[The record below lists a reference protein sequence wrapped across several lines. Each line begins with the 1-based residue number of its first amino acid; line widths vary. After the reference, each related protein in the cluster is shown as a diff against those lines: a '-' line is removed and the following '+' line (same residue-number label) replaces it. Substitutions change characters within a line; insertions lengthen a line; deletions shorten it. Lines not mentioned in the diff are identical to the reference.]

1 MFFEIQHSN
10 NNTVNEI
17 NMTLIVP
24 QCQLLKGDTVNL
36 GFEKNTVLITITI
49 FNNQLL
55 KINDLLMLN
64 FD

>member
-36 GFEKNTVLITITI
+36 GFEKNTVLITITT
-49 FNNQLL
+49 F
-55 KINDLLMLN
+55 
-64 FD
+64 